1 MSTKIIFLIGVVI
14 IAASTVGL
22 GANFNTAT
30 DSNKIGA
37 DDNILVSVPD
47 VNITN
52 VVLTESAST
61 ITSATITI
69 KNTDSISHS
78 YKICIITKA
87 GVLISDTIGTSS
99 DCTNTTSISASNT
112 GSAVINFANPLSSS
126 AVDYSDIS
134 IQEII

>member
-1 MSTKIIFLIGVVI
+1 MI

>member
-1 MSTKIIFLIGVVI
+1 LSTKIIFLIGVVI

>member
-1 MSTKIIFLIGVVI
+1 MSVKIIFLIGVVI

-22 GANFNTAT
+22 GANFNTLHDT
-30 DSNKIGA
+30 NKIGG
-37 DDNILVSVPD
+37 DDNISVDMPD
-47 VNITN
+47 ADITN

-69 KNTDSISHS
+69 KNTDSVPHS

-87 GVLISDTIGTSS
+87 GSLISDTVGTSS
-99 DCTNTTSISASNT
+99 DCTNTSTISASST

-134 IQEII
+134 VQEII

>member
-1 MSTKIIFLIGVVI
+1 MSTKIIFLIGVLI
-14 IAASTVGL
+14 IAVSTVGL
-22 GANFNTAT
+22 GANFNTAI
-30 DSNKIGA
+30 DANKIGS
-37 DDNILVSVPD
+37 DDNISVP
-47 VNITN
+47 VPEANITN

-87 GVLISDTIGTSS
+87 GVLISDTPGTLS
-99 DCTNTTSISASNT
+99 DCSNTTSISSSNT

-126 AVDYSDIS
+126 AVDYSNIS
-134 IQEII
+134 IQEIV

>member
-1 MSTKIIFLIGVVI
+1 MIIIF
-14 IAASTVGL
+14 STVGL
-22 GANFNTAT
+22 GANFNTTIDA
-30 DSNKIGA
+30 NKIGS
-37 DDNILVSVPD
+37 DDNISVPD
-47 VNITN
+47 ANITN

-87 GVLISDTIGTSS
+87 GALISDTPGTLS
-99 DCTNTTSISASNT
+99 DCSNTTSISASNT

-126 AVDYSDIS
+126 TVDYSDIS

>member
-1 MSTKIIFLIGVVI
+1 MI

-30 DSNKIGA
+30 DSNRIGA